1 MINLI
6 FLGAPGV
13 GKGTAANALA
23 QEIDAVH
30 LSTGNLFR
38 QEIASNSSLGNAIKQ
53 IVEKGDYVSDDI
65 TNEVVF
71 KKTLQLTKEA
81 KSFILD
87 GYPRTLNQSIY
98 LSSLEQYGI
107 NIDFVIL
114 LNAPDDVILKRLSGR
129 RTCSKCGKSYH
140 IDFSP
145 SKNGELCE
153 DDDAKLIQ
161 RSDDSLQAIKTR
173 LQVYKELT
181 LPLVE
186 YYKNNNKLVTIDSN
200 QSIIDV
206 VKNIRKVLNI

>member
-13 GKGTAANALA
+13 GKGTAANLLA

-38 QEIASNSSLGNAIKQ
+38 QEIASNSQLGLAIKQ
-53 IVEKGDYVSDDI
+53 IVETGDYVSDDI

-71 KKTLQLTKEA
+71 KKTFQLTKNK

-87 GYPRTLNQSIY
+87 GYPRTLNQSVY
-98 LSSLEQYGI
+98 LSSLEQHGI
-107 NIDFVIL
+107 NINFVIL
-114 LNAPDDVILKRLSGR
+114 LIAPDDVILNRLSGR
-129 RTCSKCGKSYH
+129 RTCPKCGRSYH
-140 IDFSP
+140 IEFSP

-153 DDDAKLIQ
+153 KDNTKLIQ
-161 RSDDSLQAIKTR
+161 RSDDSVDAIKTR
-173 LQVYKELT
+173 LQIYKELT

-200 QSIIDV
+200 QPVTDV
-206 VKNIRKVLNI
+206 IKNIRKVLDI